1 MSFRFKLDEPIAE
14 GVSRIGLEQ
23 IAAAKAALAATDIA
37 KGVHDARRCLKRL
50 RALLRLVRPALE
62 ERDYRR
68 EMRRLAAIAQMLS
81 GARDAHVMQQTLAKL
96 AGRFVTLSR
105 SAKRLRKA
113 LPNGAERK
121 AGRDSAGTTRRAQ
134 AGLDQAR
141 ALFAGIARQPI
152 AFEHLAE
159 GLQRSYRKARR
170 TYREAYRH
178 PADEAFHAWRK
189 SAQQHWRHM
198 QLLSR
203 SWPDVLG
210 GRASE
215 AKELSRLLGDDHDLA
230 VLADFVTRH
239 SSNALPTEERA
250 ELLRICRSCQAE
262 IRARAKPHGARLL
275 AEPAKSLGARLAVYW
290 SAAAQLATLAAPA
303 QVSEAAAQMPATT
316 VRRRTAAGAGST
328 APNSSRARARRTGR

>member
-14 GVSRIGLEQ
+14 GVSRIALEQ
-23 IAAAKAALAATDIA
+23 IAAAKAALAAKDIA

-62 ERDYRR
+62 EDDYRR
-68 EMRRLAAIAQMLS
+68 GMRRLAAVARMLS
-81 GARDAHVMQQTLAKL
+81 GARDAHVMQQTLARL
-96 AGRFVTLSR
+96 AGRFGTLSR

-113 LPNGAERK
+113 MPDGAERK
-121 AGRDSAGTTRRAQ
+121 TGRPRAGGSPAQ
-134 AGLDQAR
+134 AGLEQAR
-141 ALFAGIARQPI
+141 ALFEGLARKSI

-189 SAQQHWRHM
+189 SVQQHWRHM

-230 VLADFVTRH
+230 VLADFVTRQGPD
-239 SSNALPTEERA
+239 ALPAVERA
-250 ELLRICRSCQAE
+250 ELLRICRSCQTE
-262 IRARAKPHGARLL
+262 IRAQARPHGARLL
-275 AEPAKSLGARLAVYW
+275 AEPAKSLGARLAAYW

-303 QVSEAAAQMPATT
+303 QASGAAAQVPATT
-316 VRRRTAAGAGST
+316 VRRRAAAGAGST
-328 APNSSRARARRTGR
+328 VPASSRARARRTGR

>member
-1 MSFRFKLDEPIAE
+1 MSLRFKLDEPIAA
-14 GVSRIGLEQ
+14 GASRIGLEQ
-23 IAAAKAALAATDIA
+23 IAAAKAALAAKDIA

-68 EMRRLAAIAQMLS
+68 GMRRLAAVARMLS

-96 AGRFVTLSR
+96 AGRSGTLAG
-105 SAKRLRKA
+105 SAKRLRK
-113 LPNGAERK
+113 LMPNGAGRK
-121 AGRDSAGTTRRAQ
+121 TGRPRAGTSPAQ
-134 AGLDQAR
+134 AGLDRAR
-141 ALFAGIARQPI
+141 ALFEGLAREPI
-152 AFEHLAE
+152 AFGHLAE
-159 GLQRSYRKARR
+159 GLERSYRKARR
-170 TYREAYRH
+170 TYRDAYRH
-178 PADEAFHAWRK
+178 PTDEAFHAWRK
-189 SAQQHWRHM
+189 SIQQHWRHM

-230 VLADFVTRH
+230 VLADFVTKH
-239 SSNALPTEERA
+239 GADALSKEERA

-262 IRARAKPHGARLL
+262 IRAQAKPHGARLL
-275 AEPAKSLGARLAVYW
+275 AEPAKSLGARLAAYW

-303 QVSEAAAQMPATT
+303 QEPKAAAQVPATT
-316 VRRRTAAGAGST
+316 VRRRAAAGAGST
-328 APNSSRARARRTGR
+328 VPTPSRARARRTGR